1 MKIMVIGSGGREHA
15 VIKKLSESPK
25 CEKIYVLPG
34 NGGMADTAE
43 CVPIGATDIEKAV
56 EFVKGIVI
64 EGGPA
69 EMWWA

>member
-1 MKIMVIGSGGREHA
+1 MGYGTDELTWKKVISALKIVGYDGTVSIEHEDS
-15 VIKKLSESPK
+15 LMSPK
-25 CEKIYVLPG
+25 EGL
-34 NGGMADTAE
+34 
-43 CVPIGATDIEKAV
+43 EKAV